1 MLGEGG
7 IGMHIRAS
15 RLPILPIFALLACGS
30 EQRACVAPQLP
41 DLDLTVHPPPADNGT
56 GNISFH
62 GPCTVQ
68 DLTDAPL
75 SVALSCDGSP
85 EFTMTLEVT
94 GATGEFS
101 WTDALPVGSSV
112 DLRFATTYGISQS
125 PAWVA
130 VRRAG
135 DTDPSLIAVKSWQP
149 LPWFEDATDFMAPL
163 ELAFLDDA
171 DCPESEGSC
180 GDGARRRAAVE
191 VSLPGTDSVVVFG
204 HNEDDVG
211 PYHIRV
217 GDAEIDEGNC
227 EGVNQTWYEV
237 LVTKQN
243 TP

>member
-1 MLGEGG
+1 
-7 IGMHIRAS
+7 MHIRPS
-15 RLPILPIFALLACGS
+15 RLPLLPILALLACGS
-30 EQRACVAPQLP
+30 EDRACVAPRLP
-41 DLDLTVHPPPADNGT
+41 DLDLTVHPAPAENGT

-68 DLTDAPL
+68 DVTDAPL
-75 SVALSCDGSP
+75 SLALSCDASP
-85 EFTMTLEVT
+85 AFSMTLAVT

-130 VRRAG
+130 VRREG
-135 DTDPSLIAVKSWQP
+135 DTDPTLIAVKSWQP
-149 LPWFEDATDFMAPL
+149 LPWFEDAADFTAPL

-171 DCPESEGSC
+171 DCPESKGSC
-180 GDGARRRAAVE
+180 GNGARRRAAVE
-191 VSLPGTDSVVVFG
+191 LSLPATDPVVVFG
-204 HNEDDVG
+204 HNEADLAA
-211 PYHIRV
+211 YHIRV
-217 GDAEIDEGNC
+217 GDAEVDEGNC

-237 LVTKQN
+237 LITKQN